1 MKKVL
6 LLYPTMLFYKIP
18 IFNKLE
24 KYLREEG
31 YELIIWATSYEDT
44 NQEIEF
50 RHIDDLAY
58 NFLTYK
64 KIIKEQK
71 IDIVLN
77 ILFKS
82 KPGLLFYLKVLFYT
96 KIKSIPIAFYGHGV
110 NLQKDSLFSNIFSN
124 LFYFVYD
131 GIILYTPN
139 EISKIWSIFHYKITV
154 ANNTLDLDGRKELIT
169 EEKAYLKNKYKI
181 KQDRI
186 ILTTGRL
193 QSRKKLE
200 ILYDTFNKH
209 FDRDDKVAWVIIG
222 PDIGDELKKAILTHE
237 NIYYMGPVYNKK
249 SMAEFFF
256 MSDIYSIPG
265 WMGLGI
271 IEAMYWGLPVVTI
284 KGKHAPEIYYVK
296 NDETG
301 YLAENISSYE
311 ENLKF
316 LISNSQTL
324 MKFSKKSEK
333 IYLQE
338 ATLKQ
343 MFQGFLAQLNRYK
356 KESKL

>member
-1 MKKVL
+1 
-6 LLYPTMLFYKIP
+6 
-18 IFNKLE
+18 
-24 KYLREEG
+24 
-31 YELIIWATSYEDT
+31 
-44 NQEIEF
+44 
-50 RHIDDLAY
+50 
-58 NFLTYK
+58 
-64 KIIKEQK
+64 
-71 IDIVLN
+71 
-77 ILFKS
+77 
-82 KPGLLFYLKVLFYT
+82 
-96 KIKSIPIAFYGHGV
+96 
-110 NLQKDSLFSNIFSN
+110 
-124 LFYFVYD
+124 
-131 GIILYTPN
+131 
-139 EISKIWSIFHYKITV
+139 
-154 ANNTLDLDGRKELIT
+154 
-169 EEKAYLKNKYKI
+169 
-181 KQDRI
+181 
-186 ILTTGRL
+186 
-193 QSRKKLE
+193 
-200 ILYDTFNKH
+200 
-209 FDRDDKVAWVIIG
+209 
-222 PDIGDELKKAILTHE
+222 
-237 NIYYMGPVYNKK
+237 MGPVYNKK